1 MPDDATPP
9 NAPGKSLAPLDR
21 PALERVFARAAELQ
35 ARRADA
41 PEGLTDAQ
49 IIELGH
55 EVGLPAEHL
64 QQALAEER
72 TRVATPSE
80 SGAVAS
86 WFGAA
91 SAAASRVVNG
101 TPADI
106 LAQLDGW
113 MQREELL
120 RVRRR
125 QGDRLTWEARRDFL
139 GSMQASF
146 NLGGRSY
153 ALTNASEVGA
163 TVVAID
169 DKRVLVRLDADY
181 GSSRRRNVGWSGAV
195 AGIGATSGAGLI
207 ALASTSGEPG
217 AMAIAGVVGAVWTGI
232 AALTS
237 TAIARAQRRK
247 VAQGQLA
254 LEQVLDRLE
263 HGEIRASKSP
273 LIEFLA
279 SVR

>member
-1 MPDDATPP
+1 MPDEAPPP
-9 NAPGKSLAPLDR
+9 NTPGKTLAPLDR

-35 ARRADA
+35 ARSADT
-41 PEGLTDAQ
+41 PDGLTDAQ
-49 IIELGH
+49 VVELGH

-72 TRVATPSE
+72 TRIALPAE
-80 SGAVAS
+80 SGAIAS
-86 WFGAA
+86 WFGA
-91 SAAASRVVNG
+91 STAAASRVVTG
-101 TPADI
+101 TPTE
-106 LAQLDGW
+106 LLTLLDGW

-146 NLGGRSY
+146 NLGGRAY
-153 ALTNASEVGA
+153 ALTGASEVGA

-169 DKRVLVRLDADY
+169 DKRVLVRLDAEY
-181 GSSRRRNVGWSGAV
+181 SPSRRRNVGWSGAV
-195 AGIGATSGAGLI
+195 AGIGATSGAGLV
-207 ALASTSGEPG
+207 ALATTSGEPG
-217 AMAIAGVVGAVWTGI
+217 AMVIAGVVGAVWTGI

-237 TAIARAQRRK
+237 AAIARAQRRK

-263 HGEIRASKSP
+263 HGEIRAGKSP
-273 LIEFLA
+273 LIEFLS